1 VSASGSL
8 ANTYSTHSAAD
19 RGRGTS
25 SIAVGNFGGVGRS
38 QGESI
43 SSSSVLGV
51 VSGDGDGSGMERSLK
66 LNGAL

>member
-1 VSASGSL
+1 MSASGSQ
-8 ANTYSTHSAAD
+8 ANACGTHSAAD

-25 SIAVGNFGGVGRS
+25 SIAVGNFGGVGKS

-43 SSSSVLGV
+43 SSSVLGV
-51 VSGDGDGSGMERSLK
+51 VSGDGDGSGMERSWK